1 METMQWGNPDDF
13 LMVIRCMKQKY
24 AIPFF
29 EEGQIKFSTPR
40 SWVEW
45 AKEHGEGR
53 GDLLEGTMATFHAFD
68 LENARQ
74 LLIKYCSANDD
85 IEYLQ
90 LNNRY
95 YLKKAADMEM
105 PCLCMYYLKNSM
117 FPCPSEAGM
126 HALECDIPASYF
138 RDLADNASMEDVLKM
153 EAGDRPAVVIFNDYP
168 EFKRRLTAKL
178 LALGIKP
185 EEIIETS
192 VSYFDFE
199 KYGTTGWWDFGQ
211 KPPMEL
217 AIKHVRF
224 AEQSE
229 GRFIINTERKEVL
242 NLLKEPIEIGPL
254 NDISQLCNTY
264 FLDGFQVQIHA
275 IVEER

>member
-1 METMQWGNPDDF
+1 
-13 LMVIRCMKQKY
+13 MKSIEV
-24 AIPFF
+24 AVNIP
-29 EEGQIKFSTPR
+29 
-40 SWVEW
+40 
-45 AKEHGEGR
+45 
-53 GDLLEGTMATFHAFD
+53 
-68 LENARQ
+68 
-74 LLIKYCSANDD
+74 LICA
-85 IEYLQ
+85 
-90 LNNRY
+90 
-95 YLKKAADMEM
+95 
-105 PCLCMYYLKNSM
+105 
-117 FPCPSEAGM
+117 
-126 HALECDIPASYF
+126 
-138 RDLADNASMEDVLKM
+138 
-153 EAGDRPAVVIFNDYP
+153 
-168 EFKRRLTAKL
+168 
-178 LALGIKP
+178 
-185 EEIIETS
+185 
-192 VSYFDFE
+192 SYFDFE